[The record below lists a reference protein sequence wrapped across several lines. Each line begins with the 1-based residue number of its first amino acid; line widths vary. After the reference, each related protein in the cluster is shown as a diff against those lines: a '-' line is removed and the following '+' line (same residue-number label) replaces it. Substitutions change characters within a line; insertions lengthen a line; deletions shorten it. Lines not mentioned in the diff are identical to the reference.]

1 MTVILDPAPAP
12 TKGGLTKLPGDFP
25 RSSAG
30 TPYVTD
36 PSGALVKSGHNKGLP
51 KLLAYGRPSGFG
63 DQIEDSYNLTK
74 WSERKVVL
82 GIALGDD
89 EARAACF
96 NLAYYADDCESAEF
110 KAAADGVIVAAKAAA
125 KSMLDADRGTY
136 MHSVCLEGVGTDEG
150 AALGIPIPVERDL
163 AQAWRQMLA
172 DYGLHVLGVELPC
185 VNDDLRTAGTL
196 DAHVRLTRE
205 LRLLGP
211 GGEVVILAAGTVLVL
226 DLKTGKLRRKGRQLE
241 HIQYWASYPLQIA
254 AYAGSVPYDTDTET
268 RGEWGY
274 EIDQRWA
281 LLAHLN
287 TREAIAGEP
296 AACTLVLVDIAAG
309 RAACDVV
316 VAAKNWEKRTD
327 VMTVQPPQ
335 IASGE
340 ATHPSA
346 SSDAEPQA
354 GVGRSVSPA
363 SACPPEQENP
373 CTSPSLTMEQASTST
388 STPAET
394 SSPTS
399 TLPTPQRDTTS
410 SDDSSSPSASPTPT
424 PSAPAS
430 PSISPTSTP
439 TTRADVLA
447 ALGYTAE
454 HGHVLDEGDPVTPAD
469 FAVLEAAYNKV
480 DADGQRWFQRIVKES
495 AQASVP
501 FGAHHNKTV
510 RRYELYRGL
519 IALAADGNFARDE
532 VVRGLVST
540 VLDTE
545 AALFP
550 TLTVGHVVG
559 VMSADEAKRFALLC
573 DELVAT

>member
-1 MTVILDPAPAP
+1 MTVILDPAPVAGSGLQ
-12 TKGGLTKLPGDFP
+12 KGRGGFL
-25 RSSAG
+25 RNSADV
-30 TPYVTD
+30 PYVTD
-36 PSGALVKSGHNKGLP
+36 PDGGLVKSGQRQGEIKRLP
-51 KLLAYGRPSGFG
+51 YGSPSSFG
-63 DQIEDSYNLTK
+63 EQIANLYSVTK
-74 WSERKVVL
+74 WGER
-82 GIALGDD
+82 
-89 EARAACF
+89 
-96 NLAYYADDCESAEF
+96 
-110 KAAADGVIVAAKAAA
+110 GVIVGMLYDIGLTPKDVDDILIGDRDSKEWKSLVDGYVVKAKNVAG
-125 KSMLDADRGTY
+125 LDLDKDRGTY
-136 MHSVCLEGVGTDEG
+136 MHRVVLEDRSNPAE
-150 AALGIPIPVERDL
+150 ADALGIPLAVQYDL
-163 AQAWRQMLA
+163 LGAFDLMRY
-172 DYGLHVLGVELPC
+172 DYGLELIVIEAAC
-185 VNDDLRTAGTL
+185 VNDPLRLAGTT
-196 DAHVRLTRE
+196 DAHVRLTRD
-205 LRLLGP
+205 LRLIGP
-211 GGEVVILAAGTVLVL
+211 GGEIVELAAGTVLVL
-226 DLKTGKLRRKGRQLE
+226 DLKCGRLRLDRQGRIE
-241 HIQYWASYPLQIA
+241 YWRDYPIQIA
-254 AYAGSVPYDTDTET
+254 AYAGSVPYDTETET

-335 IASGE
+335 IASGGV
-340 ATHPSA
+340 TPSA

-373 CTSPSLTMEQASTST
+373 WPTTTTSPRVTST
-388 STPAET
+388 TPPTTTSPEPSTATSTATSRTSATPSSGSATPSTP
-394 SSPTS
+394 
-399 TLPTPQRDTTS
+399 
-410 SDDSSSPSASPTPT
+410 SSSS
-424 PSAPAS
+424 
-430 PSISPTSTP
+430 
-439 TTRADVLA
+439 TRADVLA
-447 ALGYTAE
+447 DLGYTAE
-454 HGHVLDEGDPVTPAD
+454 HGHILDEGDPVTPAD
-469 FAVLEAAYNKV
+469 FAVLEAAFNKV
-480 DADGQRWFQRIVKES
+480 DANGQAWFKRLVKES

-501 FGAHHNKTV
+501 FGAHDTKTV

-559 VMSADEAKRFALLC
+559 VMTADEAKRFALLC